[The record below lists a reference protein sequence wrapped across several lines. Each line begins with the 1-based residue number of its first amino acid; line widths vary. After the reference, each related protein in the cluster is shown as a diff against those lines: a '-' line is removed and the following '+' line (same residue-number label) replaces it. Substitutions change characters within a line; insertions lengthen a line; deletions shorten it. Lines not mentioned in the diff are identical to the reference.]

1 MKDERKT
8 KRELIRELRELRR
21 RVKGLEGSGIAPT
34 RGEKAPERLRD
45 ELKAVFDATPIPLIV
60 IDQDRRIQRS
70 NDAAQGF
77 CELSEAEMIGK
88 PYGEAL
94 HCLHYMDVP
103 EGCGFGP
110 VCQTCAVRT
119 HVLDVF
125 RAQQGAVGIETTL
138 AMHIG
143 REYLQR
149 DIHISSAYFES
160 ESEPRVAVVM
170 EDITE
175 RKQAEE
181 ALRVQADRLEHLRN
195 ISQSILE
202 ATSTDEIIQ
211 TALEELRTIV
221 PCDRASIA
229 KVDTEAQLAH
239 VLAVNVNGET
249 KFPRGSSIPLEA
261 FGISDALL
269 QGEAELIEDV
279 ETLDPTSPMV
289 GPPRAEGLRSYI
301 KSPLIVQG
309 ELFGTLNLGATEPR
323 AFDREQCDIAREV
336 TDLLSVALQQASLF
350 ESAHQ
355 RTRELNRSN
364 ALITS
369 LGGVAARLQSDLNAE
384 QLLETLGDELRKL
397 DLASVVALFEPNSQ
411 IAYLRYFSTKPSV
424 LSKIEKVVGFSL
436 RSFRL
441 DSSRHPLFLDLQENR
456 QARFAPSLLEVAIT
470 AFPKLQKRLAR
481 QALRL
486 ADASPDTPSIFLPLV
501 TEERF
506 AGVLTVW
513 GEDLHE
519 NDMPAFQALA
529 NQVAI
534 ALENAHLFEQVRT
547 GRERLQF
554 LARRLVKIQES
565 ERRHVAGELHDE
577 IGQMLTG
584 LRFTLE
590 RCRQL
595 PREQANAKLKEAE
608 ELTRELMSRLREIS
622 LDLHPSMLDD
632 MGLVPA
638 LIWQFDRFTTQTG
651 VRVDF
656 EHSGMGS
663 RLPSDLETA
672 AYRITQEALTNVARH
687 TGADEVT
694 VQIDEEGS
702 RLSLRIEDQGPGFD
716 PESLKDARNRVGLT
730 GMYER
735 AVALGGRFAIRSS
748 EGEGTRILAEL
759 PVHERLER
767 RGNVRAS

>member
-94 HCLHYMDVP
+94 HCLHHMDVP

-110 VCQTCAVRT
+110 ACQTCAVRT

-125 RAQQGAVGIETTL
+125 RTQQGAVGVETELTL
-138 AMHIG
+138 HIG
-143 REYLQR
+143 REYIQW
-149 DIHISSAYFES
+149 DIRLSSAYFES
-160 ESEPRVAVVM
+160 ESGPRVAVVM

-175 RKQAEE
+175 RKRDEE
-181 ALRVQADRLEHLRN
+181 ALGVQADRLEHLRK

-202 ATSTDEIIQ
+202 ATSTDEIMR

-221 PCDRASIA
+221 PCHRASIA
-229 KVDTEAQLAH
+229 KIDTKAQLAE

-301 KSPLIVQG
+301 RLPLIVQG

-323 AFDREQCDIAREV
+323 AFDREQCEIAREV
-336 TDLLSVALQQASLF
+336 TDMLSVALQQASLF
-350 ESAHQ
+350 EGSRR
-355 RTRELNRSN
+355 RTLELNRSN

-369 LGGVAARLQSDLNAE
+369 LGEVAARLQSNLNAE

-397 DLASVVALFEPNSQ
+397 DLTSVVALFEPSSQ
-411 IAYLRYFSTKPSV
+411 VAYLRYLSIKPPM
-424 LSKIEKVVGFSL
+424 LSKIERALGFSL
-436 RSFRL
+436 RGFRL
-441 DSSRHPLFLDLQENR
+441 DSSRHPLYLDLQENR
-456 QARFAPSLLEVAIT
+456 RARFMPSLLEVAT
-470 AFPKLQKRLAR
+470 TTFPKLQKRLIR
-481 QALRL
+481 QVLRV

-506 AGVLTVW
+506 RGFLTVW
-513 GEDLHE
+513 GEDLRE
-519 NDMPAFQALA
+519 DDTPAFQGLA

-565 ERRHVAGELHDE
+565 ERRHVARELHDE

-584 LRFTLE
+584 MRLILE

-595 PREQANAKLKEAE
+595 PPEEANAKLREAE

-622 LDLHPSMLDD
+622 LNLHPSMLDD

-638 LIWQFDRFTTQTG
+638 LIWQFDRFTAQTG

-656 EHSGMGS
+656 EHSGLGG
-663 RLPSDLETA
+663 RLPSNLETA

-702 RLSLRIEDQGPGFD
+702 RLSLRIEDEGPGFD
-716 PESLKDARNRVGLT
+716 PEALRDARHRVGLT

-735 AVALGGRFAIRSS
+735 AVALGGRLAIRSS
-748 EGEGTRILAEL
+748 QGGGTSILAEL

-767 RGNVRAS
+767 RSSVRVT